1 MKAKPNLDNYLAGGA
16 AAAAEKT
23 ATPVHMAPVPAT
35 VIEQR
40 RTKSIRIVPALDM
53 FLKEEAF
60 KRTMASGKRVN
71 ESDLIEEAIARYFNI
86 AITK

>member
-16 AAAAEKT
+16 AAAAEKS
-23 ATPVHMAPVPAT
+23 ATPVHMVPAT
-35 VIEQR
+35 VIEHR

-71 ESDLIEEAIARYFNI
+71 ESDLIEEALAGYFHI
-86 AITK
+86 EITK